1 MSIEFTDDLIT
12 GNHLI
17 DSQHRELID
26 RVNKLLESLN
36 GDDDKREVTRLLL
49 YLASYTDFHFKAEE
63 ALQRE
68 LDYPGY
74 EEHVEKHRELTKT
87 VSDLQTI
94 LETEGITDSLKVQFK
109 KEVLDWLLYHI
120 KGFDR
125 SVAEYKFMRDNP
137 NLL

>member
-1 MSIEFTDDLIT
+1 MAIEFSDDLIT
-12 GNHLI
+12 GNHMI
-17 DSQHRELID
+17 DTQHRELID
-26 RVNKLLESLN
+26 RVNNLLQSLDH
-36 GDDDKREVTRLLL
+36 GEDQKEVTRLLL
-49 YLASYTDFHFKAEE
+49 YLASYTNFHFKAEE

-74 EEHVEKHRELTKT
+74 EEHVIKHKELINT
-87 VSDLQTI
+87 VAELETI
-94 LETEGITDSLKVQFK
+94 LENEGITPSFKERFK

-125 SVAEYKFMRDNP
+125 SVAEFKFMRDNP